1 VSLDQLLEFDPKSI
15 KIQIRARKE
24 AEAERQKQWEA
35 LKAER
40 QKQQDL
46 RQLARLIEKYPQRL
60 EEV

>member
-24 AEAERQKQWEA
+24 AEAERQKQREA